1 MAITT
6 KQIIDSLLNL
16 ADNLCN
22 NLKVH
27 DVEMANDYEEQ
38 IREIEQTVI
47 EITGKY

>member
-27 DVEMANDYEEQ
+27 DAETADDYEEQ
-38 IREIEQTVI
+38 LKEIEQTVI
-47 EITGKY
+47 EIEGKY